1 MVSGDYGAWSGGK
14 DEESCVAVILSLSE
28 RLYMLGRA

>member
-14 DEESCVAVILSLSE
+14 DEESCVAVIVIWTLV
-28 RLYMLGRA
+28 YIG